1 MVGNVSEGPVNR
13 AQMTPS
19 EPKIEPERL
28 AERLASLPGI
38 ERLREAA
45 VGLPAYLVG
54 GAVRDLLLGRD
65 RADLDVAVEGEVVE
79 LARRLGGEVRAHERF
94 ATAAVGVDGLEIDL
108 AATRSETYAHPGALP
123 EVRPASLTADLARRD
138 FTVNAMAVPLAG
150 DPEPIDPH
158 GGLEDLRRGELRV
171 LHPGSFVDDPT
182 RALRAA
188 RYAARYGF
196 ALERDTDE
204 RLRRT
209 DLSTVSRDRR
219 EAELRKLA
227 AEPEARRA
235 FELLGEWGLLELEP
249 GALEMV
255 AAVRELTA
263 GEPWREVAGTA
274 DAVLA
279 AALGRGIGAARE
291 LASVEP
297 ARPSEGVEHARGR
310 SGVELALARALGAA
324 WLDRYVTEWRGVR
337 LEIDGNDLI
346 AAGVGEGPAVGRGL
360 GEALR
365 AKLDG
370 KVHGRREELRA
381 ALDAARENAS

>member
-1 MVGNVSEGPVNR
+1 MVGNASEGTVNR

-28 AERLASLPGI
+28 AERLAALPGI

-45 VGLPAYLVG
+45 AGLPAYLVG
-54 GAVRDLLLGRD
+54 GAVRDLLLGRE
-65 RADLDVAVEGEVVE
+65 RADLDVAVEGEVAE
-79 LARRLGGEVRAHERF
+79 LARRLGGEARADERF
-94 ATAAVGVDGLEIDL
+94 GTAAVRVDGFEIDL
-108 AATRSETYAHPGALP
+108 AATRGETYARPGALP
-123 EVRPASLTADLARRD
+123 EIRPASLAADLARRD

-196 ALERDTDE
+196 ALERDTE
-204 RLRRT
+204 ELCRRA
-209 DLSTVSRDRR
+209 DLSTVSRDRA

-227 AEPEARRA
+227 AEPQAHRA

-249 GALEMV
+249 GALELV
-255 AAVRELTA
+255 AAVRELTTA
-263 GEPWREVAGTA
+263 EPWREVAGGA

-279 AALGRGIGAARE
+279 AALGRGVGEARE

-297 ARPSEGVEHARGR
+297 ARPSEAVARARGR

-346 AAGVGEGPAVGRGL
+346 AEGVAEGPAVGRGL

-370 KVHGRREELRA
+370 EVDGRREELRA